1 MYCRG
6 IRGATTVDENNKES
20 IITASKE
27 LLEKI
32 IKANNVNIDDIAMV
46 WFTTSSDLNAEF
58 PAVAARSLG
67 WTRTAMLCGHEMNV
81 PGSLTRCI
89 RILMLVNTDKRNDE
103 LVHVYLHEAEKLRPD
118 LL

>member
-6 IRGATTVDENNKES
+6 IRGATTVDKNDKES

-27 LLEKI
+27 LLEQI
-32 IKANNVNIDDIAMV
+32 IKANNVNVDDIAMV
-46 WFTTSSDLNAEF
+46 WFTTSNDLNAEF
-58 PAVAARSLG
+58 PAVAARGLG

-81 PGSLTRCI
+81 PGSLPRCI
-89 RILMLVNTDKRNDE
+89 RVLMLVNTDKRNDE
-103 LVHVYLHEAEKLRPD
+103 LIHVYLHEAEKLRPD